1 MAEDYGFDEVYAASY
16 ARLVGELFSVTGDRA
31 EAEDVVQEA
40 FLRAL
45 SRWQRVVSMDHPVA
59 WVRRVALNL
68 AVSGWRRR
76 VRGAAAVLRLRAAAT
91 SADPGTD
98 MGLAPALAALSREQR
113 AVILLHHHLGLSV
126 AEIAATLG
134 VAEGTVKSRLSR
146 ARTRLAELLG
156 DSEEEVA
163 VDG

>member
-1 MAEDYGFDEVYAASY
+1 VPDDGFDEVYAASY

-40 FLRAL
+40 FMRAL
-45 SRWQRVVSMDHPVA
+45 SRWHRVVSMDRPVA

-76 VRGAAAVLRLRAAAT
+76 VRGAAAVLRLRAAPV
-91 SADPGTD
+91 SAPGAD
-98 MGLAPALAALSREQR
+98 LGLAPALAALSREQR

-126 AEIAATLG
+126 AEVAATLG

-146 ARTRLAELLG
+146 ARARLAELLG